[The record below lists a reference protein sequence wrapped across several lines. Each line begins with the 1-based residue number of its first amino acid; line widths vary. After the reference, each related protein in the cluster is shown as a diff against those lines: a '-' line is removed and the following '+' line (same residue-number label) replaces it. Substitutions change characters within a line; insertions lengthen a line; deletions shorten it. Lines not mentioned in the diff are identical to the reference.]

1 MTQGVA
7 MSLAPSEHES
17 KITSLV
23 AKKSGI
29 KSGRIYSNDYFFERG
44 VTSFLDGPKQLPN
57 LSTMAVTDY
66 RDRE

>member
-1 MTQGVA
+1 
-7 MSLAPSEHES
+7 MSLKRSEHER
-17 KITSLV
+17 KITSLI

-44 VTSFLDGPKQLPN
+44 VTPLLDGPKQLFN
-57 LSTMAVTDY
+57 LSTMAVTDH

>member
-1 MTQGVA
+1 
-7 MSLAPSEHES
+7 MSLKRSEHER
-17 KITSLV
+17 KITSLI

-44 VTSFLDGPKQLPN
+44 VTPLLDGPKQLLN
-57 LSTMAVTDY
+57 LSTMAVTDH

>member
-1 MTQGVA
+1 
-7 MSLAPSEHES
+7 MSLKRSEHER
-17 KITSLV
+17 KITSLI

-44 VTSFLDGPKQLPN
+44 ATSFLDGPKQRLN
-57 LSTMAVTDY
+57 LSTMAVTDH